1 MQSELK
7 RFWNQVDKEGIGV
20 ITQPE
25 FLQLVKNIGVR
36 LSPTE
41 EKEVLKRV
49 DPQESGLVEYSFYV
63 AVVGELV
70 EGIEAKKAAATR
82 LATHEEEDIF
92 GSVLMLVGDEA
103 QDIEE
108 AMLQRFRVK
117 DEDETGVSNI
127 SEVKAVLD
135 EIIKKAK

>member
-7 RFWNQVDKEGIGV
+7 RFWKQVDKEGIGV

-70 EGIEAKKAAATR
+70 EGIEAKKAAAAR
-82 LATHEEEDIF
+82 LATHDEEEIF